1 MLNVKYPRFKKEKP
15 SPRSPNLASDD
26 ERFPLRPEE
35 IRLCEWRMILQLA
48 QEAFK
53 RTTLSGVQLMNSAS
67 GSIGSIWL
75 QKILKAAR
83 IGTAMITPTI
93 PHIQPQNVSERR
105 TRTGLSVSERPI
117 TIGEMKFPSSVAR
130 TR

>member
-1 MLNVKYPRFKKEKP
+1 
-15 SPRSPNLASDD
+15 
-26 ERFPLRPEE
+26 
-35 IRLCEWRMILQLA
+35 MISHLA

-53 RTTLSGVQLMNSAS
+53 RAAPSDVQLMNSAS

-83 IGTAMITPTI
+83 IGTARITPTM
-93 PHIQPQNVSERR
+93 PHIQPQKVSERR

-117 TIGEMKFPSSVAR
+117 TIGVMKFPSRVAR